1 MEDLSRE
8 IKFKAY
14 LSSPGSNVNRKRMNF
29 FRTIKSI
36 KEIAY
41 RDSIR
46 ASIKKKH
53 NFRELFGFQ
62 LTNFKSKY
70 ICDDSE

>member
-1 MEDLSRE
+1 MERE

-14 LSSPGSNVNRKRMNF
+14 LSSKGNNVNRKRMNF
-29 FRTIKSI
+29 FKTIKSI

-62 LTNFKSKY
+62 LSNFKSKY
-70 ICDDSE
+70 ICDDGE

>member
-1 MEDLSRE
+1 MERE

-14 LSSPGSNVNRKRMNF
+14 LSSPGNNVNRKRMNF
-29 FRTIKSI
+29 FKTIKSI

-62 LTNFKSKY
+62 LSNFKSKY
-70 ICDDSE
+70 INNEED